1 MEKDIKL
8 LSNKFERNEMVIR
21 RMVDFALKDGFS
33 LEETILFIEDF
44 LMQKVCNKVCSS
56 KNNCE

>member
-1 MEKDIKL
+1 MEKYIKL
-8 LSNKFERNEMVIR
+8 LSNKFESNEMVIQ

-44 LMQKVCNKVCSS
+44 FNAKSMQ
-56 KNNCE
+56 